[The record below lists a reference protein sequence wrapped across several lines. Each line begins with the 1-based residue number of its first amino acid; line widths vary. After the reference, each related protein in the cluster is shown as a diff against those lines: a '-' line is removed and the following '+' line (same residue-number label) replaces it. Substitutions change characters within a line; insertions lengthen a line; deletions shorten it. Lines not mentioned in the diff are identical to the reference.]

1 MDFISF
7 VPYLIVMAGVTYLV
21 RIIPFVLMNKKIE
34 NRFIN
39 SFLYYTPYTVLSA
52 MTFPAILYATDS
64 MVSAAAGLMTAIFL
78 AYRRKGRHR
87 RSHRCVPCSIHRRG
101 RHGVD
106 LIILIRRRPPSVQLT
121 QNIHRMQKHSRY
133 HLTICCVFLFVF
145 SCVFTLSDP

>member
-78 AYRRKGRHR
+78 AYRRKGLIVVAIGA
-87 RSHRCVPCSIHRRG
+87 CRG

>member
-64 MVSAAAGLMTAIFL
+64 MVSAAAGLLTAIFL
-78 AYRRKGRHR
+78 AYRRKAHR
-87 RSHRCVPCSIHRRG
+87 RSHRCMPCSIHRRG
-101 RHGVD
+101 RHGAD

-133 HLTICCVFLFVF
+133 HLFHLLCFSVCLFLRIYGK
-145 SCVFTLSDP
+145 